1 MTYQNIFF
9 IFLLWFIF
17 GFQHSILAQKTLKD
31 KLSYF
36 LGENFILYFYRII
49 YTISQCIIFT
59 IIWSLISNISPG
71 NTIFVLDES
80 YHLIIYILKKVSE
93 FLLLWSVLAI
103 DINYF
108 IGTKQFFHFFRYKI
122 FTKDNINQPEPVQ
135 VLTNSVLFKHIR
147 HPMYLGILLNL
158 LFSTT
163 TYTEIFFY
171 NIIFLYAYIEI
182 GIYFEERQLIRLHKE
197 AYLSYRKKT
206 PKIFPFIKF

>member
-17 GFQHSILAQKTLKD
+17 GFQHSLLAQKFLKD
-31 KLSYF
+31 KLSKI
-36 LGENFILYFYRII
+36 LGKNFIIYFYRII
-49 YTISQCIIFT
+49 YTLSQCIIFT

-71 NTIFVLDES
+71 NTIFILDES
-80 YHLIIYILKKVSE
+80 YHLTIYILKKASE

-108 IGTKQFFHFFRYKI
+108 IGTKQLFHFFRHKI
-122 FTKDNINQPEPVQ
+122 FKNSNEPEPTQ
-135 VLTNSVLFKHIR
+135 VLTNSILFKYIR

-158 LFSTT
+158 LFSTI

-171 NIIFLYAYIEI
+171 NVIFLYAYIEI